1 MKSKHKFA
9 GRQFEALVSEIS
21 KLAVACDVDVL
32 NADSVVKSVRGD
44 DSVCRRK
51 NPTAFR
57 KLRNLL
63 IMLFE
68 LEGRALD
75 RLGGQELGV
84 IADELI
90 QKLAALRGVEVPGP
104 YRSAPEPE
112 PDAKRDANPA
122 D

>member
-1 MKSKHKFA
+1 MKSKHKFV
-9 GRQFEALVSEIS
+9 GRQFEALVGEIS

-32 NADSVVKSVRGD
+32 DSDSIVKSIRGD
-44 DSVCRRK
+44 ESVCRRK
-51 NPTAFR
+51 NPAAFR

-75 RLGGQELGV
+75 RLGADEIGG

-90 QKLAALRGVEVPGP
+90 QKLAALRGVAVPSP
-104 YRSAPEPE
+104 YRAAPDSA
-112 PDAKRDANPA
+112 D
-122 D
+122 